1 MANGDI
7 HRLDVQ
13 WTNILP
19 DRYNGRILQLRERRW
34 INFNSSD
41 NRNNGLLGHQY
52 CSNLP
57 LFSATDLLDIVF
69 IQP

>member
-7 HRLDVQ
+7 HRVDVQ

-41 NRNNGLLGHQY
+41 NRNNGLLGH
-52 CSNLP
+52 
-57 LFSATDLLDIVF
+57 
-69 IQP
+69 